1 MTTEAPTLSLLDIT
15 AQVCPITFVRAKLA
29 VEKLKAGEMLEIRL
43 NSGEP
48 LNNVPRSLREHGY
61 TVEMRGPE
69 DQDRPEGIHRIR
81 VTK

>member
-1 MTTEAPTLSLLDIT
+1 MITETPIPSLLDIT
-15 AQVCPITFVRAKLA
+15 TQVCPITFVRAKLA
-29 VEKLKAGEMLEIRL
+29 VEKLKPGETLEIRL

-48 LNNVPRSLREHGY
+48 LHNVPRSLAEHGY

-69 DQDRPEGIHRIR
+69 RIDQPEGIHRIR